1 MRYDDYRQLKLEL
14 EYIQKSLQPSFVKAF
29 VKAGWN
35 VRKNKEFC
43 NDVRNQ
49 YDYQV
54 NNMLKKY
61 YLNDISV
68 YRKFDEIWDSIWDK
82 YEEPSAAGKILRF
95 ALCSN
100 SILGTALQAYDAKEE
115 IQKSLDEYFDKTKEY
130 CLNKVLE
137 HVDDNE

>member
-29 VKAGWN
+29 VQAGWI

-82 YEEPSAAGKILRF
+82 YEEPSAAGKVLKF
-95 ALCSN
+95 ALHST